1 MATSME
7 ADSEVHFKEKRE
19 GKGVK
24 TETAV
29 DDATLQFEFRAS
41 TPAASPSGR
50 GAEHRGWDGEKPR
63 RIELKKFSLRPE
75 KYDGKVDFEGWVNQ
89 FEEYATLG
97 QWTEEEK
104 SSLLFLSLTAGARM
118 YFVGLPEREKMA
130 YATRVEALR
139 RRFGQETDTS
149 IALQELAGLRR
160 GKNQSAKELAD
171 SARRLASRAYHSNDY
186 ASQEKAALYA
196 FQAAVGED
204 LQLKCAERSCRTL
217 EMAVETM
224 EIHER
229 YTKKAVR
236 ALKQEESDMALQLK
250 TMGEKLETLMGE
262 IKDDRDRESSGR
274 RAENR
279 AGDGRRTWSVT
290 RSIRRA
296 ISRGNARPTRKDARE
311 TESRRQRTEESVTIG
326 NGLYLLGRIRGNGV
340 SILVDT
346 GSGVSILAARTWRKW
361 GRTED
366 ELTRYWGRLCS
377 VEGRAL
383 ECLGKARLT
392 VTLGTQVVEWGFIV
406 AEIGD
411 DEGILVNDYTVRPCV
426 GNGTSRS
433 Q

>member
-7 ADSEVHFKEKRE
+7 ADSEVHFKERQE

-24 TETAV
+24 TETAG

-50 GAEHRGWDGEKPR
+50 GAEHRGGDAEEPR

-89 FEEYATLG
+89 FEEYAALG

-118 YFVGLPEREKMA
+118 YFVGLPEWEKMA
-130 YATRVEALR
+130 YASRVEALR

-186 ASQEKAALYA
+186 ASQEKAALHA
-196 FQAAVGED
+196 FQTAVGED

-217 EMAVETM
+217 EMAVETV
-224 EIHER
+224 EIQER

-236 ALKQEESDMALQLK
+236 ALKQEESDMALQLRPLWGK
-250 TMGEKLETLMGE
+250 SRT
-262 IKDDRDRESSGR
+262 IESSGSSGR
-274 RAENR
+274 H
-279 AGDGRRTWSVT
+279 AGNQAGAGRQTWSVT
-290 RSIRRA
+290 RATRRA

-311 TESRRQRTEESVTIG
+311 TDSRRRR
-326 NGLYLLGRIRGNGV
+326 NRRGTPGGCGDRGV
-340 SILVDT
+340 GHD
-346 GSGVSILAARTWRKW
+346 RKW
-361 GRTED
+361 PLPPWKDRRERGQFPGR
-366 ELTRYWGRLCS
+366 YGI
-377 VEGRAL
+377 G
-383 ECLGKARLT
+383 GIHPG
-392 VTLGTQVVEWGFIV
+392 GT
-406 AEIGD
+406 
-411 DEGILVNDYTVRPCV
+411 
-426 GNGTSRS
+426 
-433 Q
+433 

>member
-1 MATSME
+1 MLNPHQE
-7 ADSEVHFKEKRE
+7 RNDDGHEHGGGLGGPLQEKQE

-50 GAEHRGWDGEKPR
+50 GADHRGGDGEEPR

-104 SSLLFLSLTAGARM
+104 SLLLFLSLTAGARM

-130 YATRVEALR
+130 YATRVKALR
-139 RRFGQETDTS
+139 
-149 IALQELAGLRR
+149 
-160 GKNQSAKELAD
+160 KELAD

-186 ASQEKAALYA
+186 ASQEKAALHA
-196 FQAAVGED
+196 FQTAVGED

-217 EMAVETM
+217 EMAVETV
-224 EIHER
+224 EIQER
-229 YTKKAVR
+229 YTQKAVR

-262 IKDDRDRESSGR
+262 IKDDREQRKQWAARRESGR
-274 RAENR
+274 R
-279 AGDGRRTWSVT
+279 
-290 RSIRRA
+290 
-296 ISRGNARPTRKDARE
+296 RKADMECHSCHQKGHFARE
-311 TESRRQRTEESVTIG
+311 CPTNTEGRSG
-326 NGLYLLGRIRGNGV
+326 NGQ
-340 SILVDT
+340 S
-346 GSGVSILAARTWRKW
+346 
-361 GRTED
+361 
-366 ELTRYWGRLCS
+366 
-377 VEGRAL
+377 
-383 ECLGKARLT
+383 
-392 VTLGTQVVEWGFIV
+392 
-406 AEIGD
+406 
-411 DEGILVNDYTVRPCV
+411 PP
-426 GNGTSRS
+426 S